1 MIKTTVLVAML
12 FCLLGVAAEGHGANI
27 AYVTDSF
34 EITLR
39 TGPSTDNKIM
49 STPQSAQPLEVLEVQ
64 GDWSRVRTVKKGGE
78 PTEGW
83 VLSRYLIH
91 RLPWELRSR
100 SLSEENSSLKDRL
113 AALQKACDE
122 VSQSE
127 KGLAANLEENKRA
140 FQSLQTE
147 HESLKSGAT
156 EYLKLKAE
164 HKVASSKLESQEKTI
179 EELTAQNRQLESSQ
193 RNRSVC
199 YGRPGPPLRSVDRGR
214 SRETVQE
221 EAIVLLPKLCG
232 LRLDKL
238 PVTAGSFPGFR
249 YKAKQVFFRRSTQRK
264 AVPLSLTTTFR
275 LVPEPLAPRLVP
287 FAPRAVRLIF

>member
-1 MIKTTVLVAML
+1 MSA
-12 FCLLGVAAEGHGANI
+12 GVAAEGHGANI
-27 AYVTDSF
+27 VYVTDSF

-39 TGPSTDNKIM
+39 TGPSTDNKII

-91 RLPWELRSR
+91 RLPWELKSK

-127 KGLAANLEENKRA
+127 KELAANLEENKRA

-179 EELTAQNRQLESSQ
+179 EEFTAQNRQLESSE
-193 RNRSVC
+193 RNRWFAT
-199 YGRPGPPLRSVDRGR
+199 GAL
-214 SRETVQE
+214 
-221 EAIVLLPKLCG
+221 VLLCG
-232 LRLDKL
+232 LLIGVAVGRQYRKKRSSYYQND
-238 PVTAGSFPGFR
+238 VAFDRDSFRHGR
-249 YKAKQVFFRRSTQRK
+249 VVSWVQVQSKTSVFLSQYTKKGRTLEPYDHLSSRPRTPCATPCAICATRR
-264 AVPLSLTTTFR
+264 APYILSHAL
-275 LVPEPLAPRLVP
+275 
-287 FAPRAVRLIF
+287 